1 MPAWTRTPSGSRP
14 RRVTDAPGA
23 GDVVR
28 LVVAVSG
35 QYWVMTWTAPSVTP
49 DEFPL
54 DLPEREALEAFV
66 LYHRQTLLWK
76 CSGLTGEQL
85 ASHPI
90 PSTNISLLGIIRHMT
105 DVERHWWRKRV
116 ANEEVPDL
124 FDEDAEWGPL
134 DPTTAQGDYQRLLS
148 EWSIVD
154 ATAARFGLDDTFRR
168 RDELWS
174 IRTLYLH
181 LIEEWARHNGHAD
194 LIREAI
200 DGAVGE

>member
-1 MPAWTRTPSGSRP
+1 
-14 RRVTDAPGA
+14 
-23 GDVVR
+23 
-28 LVVAVSG
+28 
-35 QYWVMTWTAPSVTP
+35 MTWTAPSITRDDV
-49 DEFPL
+49 PL
-54 DLPEREALEAFV
+54 DLPEREALEAFIS
-66 LYHRQTLLWK
+66 YHRQTLLWK

-90 PSTNISLLGIIRHMT
+90 PSTNLSLLGILRHMT
-105 DVERHWWRKRV
+105 QVERHWWRKRV

-134 DPTTAQGDYQRLLS
+134 DPTTASADYQRLLT
-148 EWSIVD
+148 EWAIVD
-154 ATAARFGLDDTFRR
+154 ATAARFDLDDTFPR
-168 RDELWS
+168 RDQVWS

-194 LIREAI
+194 LLREAI